1 MAHVQESSDTDRQLS
16 RRDGRPSVMII
27 EDDLFIAMALA
38 EQLEAAGYNVVADVD
53 NGPDAILAA
62 EKYKPEVIVVDVR
75 LRSEMNGV
83 VAARVIRERLGSRVI
98 FATAHMDAGT
108 RGAMEV
114 VGYDALLV
122 KPYTPEELI
131 DAVREVLK
139 D

>member
-1 MAHVQESSDTDRQLS
+1 MAHVPELTAADVAAARP
-16 RRDGRPSVMII
+16 DGRPSVMII
-27 EDDLFIAMALA
+27 EDDLFIAMSLA
-38 EQLEAAGYNVVADVD
+38 EQLEEAGFNVVADAD
-53 NGPDAILAA
+53 NGPDAIIAA
-62 EKYKPEVIVVDVR
+62 EKHKPEVIVVDVR
-75 LRSEMNGV
+75 LRSEMNGI

-114 VGYDALLV
+114 VGYDAMLV
-122 KPYTPEELI
+122 KPYTPDELI

>member
-1 MAHVQESSDTDRQLS
+1 MTYIPEASSAERRAA

-27 EDDLFIAMALA
+27 EDDLFIAMSLA
-38 EQLEAAGYNVVADVD
+38 EQLEEAGFNVVADAD

-62 EKYKPEVIVVDVR
+62 EKHKPEVIVVDVR
-75 LRSEMNGV
+75 LRSEMNGI

-114 VGYDALLV
+114 VGYDAMLA
-122 KPYTPEELI
+122 KPYTPDELI
-131 DAVREVLK
+131 DAVRQALK